1 VSNGPERPQQVSPER
16 WKARPVQS
24 FLLRLLVLV
33 APLVAGVSTG
43 VALSR
48 VVARPEGPAVAGWWI
63 LLFVASGLVAEV
75 VGRTLRRLL
84 PLAVLLKLTLIFPD
98 RAPSRF
104 AMARRAGNIRNLEER
119 VRHARE
125 HGVEDD
131 PSRAA
136 ETILTLVAALSAH
149 DRRTRGHSERV
160 RAFADLLADA
170 VHLSGPARDRLR
182 WSALLHD
189 IGKLEVPSR
198 ILNKPGKPDP
208 HEWETLQRH
217 PREGARLAAP
227 LLPWLGEWGLAIEHH
242 HERFDGRG
250 YPEGLAGTDISM
262 GGRILAVA
270 DSFETMTA
278 ARAYKKP
285 MSVSAARQE
294 LARCAG
300 SQFDP
305 VMVRAFLNVALG
317 RLWRTAGP
325 MSWLAQIPLVGA
337 GAQVAQTA
345 TAAVTKVAV
354 GVAAFGASAAMPAA
368 RGDAPPRSAATAP
381 MATPTHASAEAPAS
395 APSDPAGMDGGGS
408 RGELHGPPEPRG
420 ELPGAGGPPGTANQE
435 SGPGEATGGDGG
447 QGSGGQGGSGGGGS
461 SDGGG
466 GSRDDSPVEDVKPG
480 PVGEVGDPTPEP
492 VKDTV
497 NHVGDVVG
505 DVVDDL
511 GDTVKDVG
519 DAVGGLADDVVG
531 GLGGGLGGLL
541 P

>member
-1 VSNGPERPQQVSPER
+1 VAPER
-16 WKARPVQS
+16 WKAHPVQS
-24 FLLRLLVLV
+24 TILRILVLV
-33 APLVAGVSTG
+33 VPMVAGVSTG
-43 VALSR
+43 LALSR
-48 VVARPEGPAVAGWWI
+48 VVPRPEGPAVAGWWI
-63 LLFVASGLVAEV
+63 LLFVSSALVTEV
-75 VGRTLRRLL
+75 VGRILRRLL

-104 AMARRAGNIRNLEER
+104 AMARRVGSIRNLEER

-160 RAFADLLADA
+160 RAFADLLAEA
-170 VHLSGPARDRLR
+170 VHLPAPARDRLR

-208 HEWETLQRH
+208 YEWETLQRH
-217 PREGARLAAP
+217 PAEGARLAAP
-227 LLPWLGEWGLAIEHH
+227 LLSWLGEWGLAIEHH
-242 HERFDGRG
+242 HERFDGAG
-250 YPEGLAGTDISM
+250 YPSRLAGADISM

-285 MSVSAARQE
+285 MSVSAAREE

-305 VMVRAFLNVALG
+305 AMVRAFLNVALG

-325 MSWLAQIPLVGA
+325 LAWLAQIPLVGA

-345 TAAVTKVAV
+345 AAAATKVAV
-354 GVAAFGASAAMPAA
+354 GLAAFGASGAIPAA
-368 RGDAPPRSAATAP
+368 RGDTPHRPAAA
-381 MATPTHASAEAPAS
+381 ALVAEATQPA
-395 APSDPAGMDGGGS
+395 ADQDRGVDGEDRGGLQEGAS
-408 RGELHGPPEPRG
+408 RGGR
-420 ELPGAGGPPGTANQE
+420 GGPPGE
-435 SGPGEATGGDGG
+435 SQDELTDDAGGAGPGSTGDGPGGSGGGSGGGDGSG
-447 QGSGGQGGSGGGGS
+447 GGGDGSGGSGGESGSGEGGSGGGG
-461 SDGGG
+461 DGP
-466 GSRDDSPVEDVKPG
+466 D
-480 PVGEVGDPTPEP
+480 PVGNTVDHVT
-492 VKDTV
+492 DTV
-497 NHVGDVVG
+497 SDTVDKTGDTVGDVVG
-505 DVVDDL
+505 DVR
-511 GDTVKDVG
+511 DTVGDSGSGGRGVG
-519 DAVGGLADDVVG
+519 DVVEDVVG
-531 GLGGGLGGLL
+531 GLSDLL

>member
-1 VSNGPERPQQVSPER
+1 VRIRPKRPERGAPGR
-16 WKARPVQS
+16 WKAHPVQS
-24 FLLRLLVLV
+24 IILRIVVLV
-33 APLVAGVSTG
+33 VPMVAGVSTG
-43 VALSR
+43 LALSR
-48 VVARPEGPAVAGWWI
+48 LVPRPEGSAVAGWWI
-63 LLFVASGLVAEV
+63 LLFVASALVTEV
-75 VGRTLRRLL
+75 VGRILRRLL

-104 AMARRAGNIRNLEER
+104 AMARRVGNIRNLEER

-160 RAFADLLADA
+160 RAFADLLAEA
-170 VHLSGPARDRLR
+170 IHLPAPARDRLR

-217 PREGARLAAP
+217 PGEGARLAAP
-227 LLPWLGEWGLAIEHH
+227 LLSWLGEWGLAIEHH
-242 HERFDGRG
+242 HERFDGNG
-250 YPEGLAGTDISM
+250 YPMRLAGADISM

-285 MSVSAARQE
+285 MSVSAAREE

-305 VMVRAFLNVALG
+305 AMVRAFLNVALG

-325 MSWLAQIPLVGA
+325 MAWLAQIPLVGA

-345 TAAVTKVAV
+345 TAAATKVAV
-354 GVAAFGASAAMPAA
+354 GLAAFGASGAMPVAKGDTPHRPAA
-368 RGDAPPRSAATAP
+368 AALV
-381 MATPTHASAEAPAS
+381 AEATQPA
-395 APSDPAGMDGGGS
+395 ADQDPGVDGDD
-408 RGELHGPPEPRG
+408 RGELQEGASRGGRVGPPG
-420 ELPGAGGPPGTANQE
+420 EYQGDPTDDAGGAGPGSAGDGPGGSGGGAGG
-435 SGPGEATGGDGG
+435 GD
-447 QGSGGQGGSGGGGS
+447 GSGGGGS
-461 SDGGG
+461 KGSDDSGEGGSGDGGG
-466 GSRDDSPVEDVKPG
+466 RTDPVGNTVDQVTDTVDDTVDHTGDTVGDAVDDVRDTVEDG
-480 PVGEVGDPTPEP
+480 GRGL
-492 VKDTV
+492 
-497 NHVGDVVG
+497 GDVVG
-505 DVVDDL
+505 
-511 GDTVKDVG
+511 GVG
-519 DAVGGLADDVVG
+519 D
-531 GLGGGLGGLL
+531 LL

>member
-1 VSNGPERPQQVSPER
+1 VRIGPRRPGKPKPKAPQR
-16 WKARPVQS
+16 WVAHPVQS
-24 FLLRLLVLV
+24 MILRGLVLV
-33 APLVAGVSTG
+33 VPLAAGVATG
-43 VALSR
+43 VAVSR
-48 VVARPEGPAVAGWWI
+48 VLPRPDGAAAVGWWA
-63 LLFVASGLVAEV
+63 LLFVASITVTEIM
-75 VGRTLRRLL
+75 GRILRRLL

-104 AMARRAGNIRNLEER
+104 AMARRVGSIRNLEER
-119 VRHARE
+119 VRHAKE

-170 VHLSGPARDRLR
+170 ITLPQDARDRLR

-217 PREGARLAAP
+217 PSEGARLAAP

-242 HERFDGRG
+242 HERFDGNG
-250 YPEGLAGTDISM
+250 YPHGLAGAEISM

-278 ARAYKKP
+278 ARSYKKP
-285 MSVSAARQE
+285 MSVSAARKE

-305 VMVRAFLNVALG
+305 TMVRAFLNVSLG
-317 RLWRTAGP
+317 RLWRTTGP
-325 MSWLAQIPLVGA
+325 ASWVAQVPLVGA
-337 GAQVAQTA
+337 GAQAARTV
-345 TAAVTKVAV
+345 TAAATKAAV
-354 GVAAFGASAAMPAA
+354 GVAALGASGVVPMAA
-368 RGDAPPRSAATAP
+368 RGQAPVRPALVEMAVTASDHAAQDRGPRQGG
-381 MATPTHASAEAPAS
+381 
-395 APSDPAGMDGGGS
+395 PAGGEDGGAEDG
-408 RGELHGPPEPRG
+408 RD
-420 ELPGAGGPPGTANQE
+420 A
-435 SGPGEATGGDGG
+435 GPGETGTGSEGPGGAEGSGGGDTAGPEGGDGG
-447 QGSGGQGGSGGGGS
+447 TGGEGGGNGGGGGGLGGAV
-461 SDGGG
+461 DNVTDTGGNAVDHVTDTVDNVVGGG
-466 GSRDDSPVEDVKPG
+466 A
-480 PVGEVGDPTPEP
+480 GDA
-492 VKDTV
+492 VD
-497 NHVGDVVG
+497 DVVG
-505 DVVDDL
+505 
-511 GDTVKDVG
+511 GVG
-519 DAVGGLADDVVG
+519 DAVDDVVGGVGGAVGGAVG
-531 GLGGGLGGLL
+531 GLGGGL